1 MAEYNE
7 KMIDNAIGVL
17 RNNDACVLSALTVA
31 TVVGMLE
38 DYKRIKTECI
48 GLDRAVREANSRAD
62 ARWIPCSE
70 RMPFEPGVHVL
81 VTDGLHIM
89 ESWYEVIDGELLW
102 VDNYT
107 MYVNINFGE
116 VTHWMPIPE
125 LPLKGAE

>member
-1 MAEYNE
+1 MRP
-7 KMIDNAIGVL
+7 IDADDL
-17 RNNDACVLSALTVA
+17 QKSLNDYVFNDPTCPLHIAA
-31 TVVGMLE
+31 TVDQYIDFAPTVG
-38 DYKRIKTECI
+38 
-48 GLDRAVREANSRAD
+48 G
-62 ARWIPCSE
+62 WISCSE

-116 VTHWMPIPE
+116 VTHWMPLPE
-125 LPLKGAE
+125 LPGGDKND